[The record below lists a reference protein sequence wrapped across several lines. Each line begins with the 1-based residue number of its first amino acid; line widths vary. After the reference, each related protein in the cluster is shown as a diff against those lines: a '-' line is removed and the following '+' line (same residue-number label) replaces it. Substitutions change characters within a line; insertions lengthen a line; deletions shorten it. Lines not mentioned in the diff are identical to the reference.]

1 MDEETQFSNSI
12 TLGRAYV
19 ELSSTLFFY
28 LFMSRENEIII
39 YSIKKGGGRV
49 VIRVNIESGKEPR
62 VRHQCITHDS

>member
-12 TLGRAYV
+12 TLARAYV

-49 VIRVNIESGKEPR
+49 VLPPVPN
-62 VRHQCITHDS
+62 VRASRQKNAF